1 VTARRVHVDTDPG
14 LDDLLALALAFA
26 SPELEIVGVTTVAG
40 NASLAAVTE
49 NARRFLALAGARV
62 PLGAGAAGPL
72 ALERG
77 HAEHFHGGD
86 GRRGLVL
93 AEAGSA
99 LAPACARQVLR
110 ESLRERGADC
120 VIALGPLTNVAA
132 LLRDEPALFANA
144 EIVWMGGT
152 LGRGNVTRLAE
163 FNAWADPEAVRLVLE
178 SRVPLRV
185 VGLEVTEQIALDEAG
200 VAALALPDTPRGA
213 LVDAALRALCRAERE
228 LSRAHVAYLHDPSA
242 IAAASAPELF
252 HFAPAALAV
261 HAVEGEARGRLVE
274 TVADT
279 RAVGYARAARAR
291 DVLDHFGERV
301 RAWADS

>member
-1 VTARRVHVDTDPG
+1 
-14 LDDLLALALAFA
+14 
-26 SPELEIVGVTTVAG
+26 
-40 NASLAAVTE
+40 
-49 NARRFLALAGARV
+49 
-62 PLGAGAAGPL
+62 
-72 ALERG
+72 
-77 HAEHFHGGD
+77 
-86 GRRGLVL
+86 
-93 AEAGSA
+93 
-99 LAPACARQVLR
+99 
-110 ESLRERGADC
+110 
-120 VIALGPLTNVAA
+120 
-132 LLRDEPALFANA
+132 
-144 EIVWMGGT
+144 MGGT

-279 RAVGYARAARAR
+279 RAVDYARAARAR